1 MSMTR
6 RSLALLL
13 ASAVCF
19 AVGCAS
25 NPDLSPQGRTSLESL
40 GDSVERVQ
48 LQYDRTWMTLED
60 VRDDWDTDPDDSIT
74 HYAREIS
81 ALESRVGELG
91 AMSDDRV
98 FAEWDAQLRSIRA
111 AELATAPVDDHND
124 INRAFDRADDRL
136 NEVRDVF
143 SPVYSRYIDFKETF
157 RARSS
162 GETVEDNLTEIRR
175 AVTDSKE
182 ASKRLDRFAETLED
196 MAD

>member
-1 MSMTR
+1 MPTTR
-6 RSLALLL
+6 RPIALLF
-13 ASAVCF
+13 ASAACF

-25 NPDLSPQGRTSLESL
+25 NPDLSPQGRTSLDSL
-40 GDSVERVQ
+40 HDSVERVQ

-60 VRDDWDTDPDDSIT
+60 VSDDWDTDPDDSIT
-74 HYAREIS
+74 HYTREIS

-91 AMSDDRV
+91 AMTDDRV
-98 FAEWDAQLRSIRA
+98 FAEWDAQLQSIRA
-111 AELATAPVDDHND
+111 AELAAAPAEDHSS
-124 INRAFDRADDRL
+124 INHAFDRADERL

-162 GETVEDNLTEIRR
+162 GETVEDNLTELRR